1 MKDMLVGFFFRVGNP
16 ICVFGIK
23 CVKIATSA
31 GEYFRKFCIF
41 ANMNFP
47 NLAVKARGKMKN
59 AFMAKKNN
67 KKGFF
72 SSVGIAY
79 RKVMLFLRNHNVQFV
94 SGLLFL
100 ALAIFLCSSFISFF
114 SVGGNDQTVLE
125 AVAGSAADAAVD
137 NTSGKGGAV
146 IAEFLINGGFGWAS
160 VFLLPILF
168 LVAMRLM
175 RLFTFKLG
183 RWVIYSLFCLVWFS
197 LLFAFAFGNLLDTSY
212 VSPGGAHGEY
222 MKVFFID
229 NIGVV
234 GLVLLLVVSLLL
246 FMIYVTSN
254 TIDWIRKLFA
264 FKRAEKETENV
275 GEETGD
281 DASVEFEIE
290 QPAQPVLVT
299 IDDNADVEVAV
310 ADEELNDISVADIED
325 DETGEEIQI
334 DDDVLA
340 AQFDAMSKSLG
351 QPAGSDDAV
360 LSMAVEKADGD
371 EDMGGDML
379 RPINPK
385 DELSYYK
392 PPTIDLLDEYEQ
404 TVQSIDKEEQAANA
418 NKIVEVLKNFGIE
431 ISSIKATVGPTIT
444 LYEITPA
451 PGVRISKIRN
461 LEDDIA
467 MSLSALCIRIV
478 APIPGKGT
486 IGIEVPN
493 AHKQIVPMASLLN
506 SRKYK
511 ETDMAL
517 PLALGKTISNEV
529 CMVDMA
535 KMPHLLVAGATGMG
549 KSVGLNAIITS
560 LLFKMH
566 PAYLKFVMVD
576 PKMVELSLYGVLEKH
591 FLAKL
596 DGEDEPIITDVS
608 KVVRTLKSLCVE
620 MDNRYKL
627 LQMASVRSVKEYNEK
642 FLNKELLPTK
652 GHRFMPYIVVIIDE
666 YGDLMMTA
674 GREVEQ
680 PIARIAQ
687 KARAVGIHMI
697 IATQRP
703 TTNIITG
710 TIKANFPARMAFR
723 VISVI
728 DSRTILDRSGANQLQ
743 GRGDMLFLAGNDPV
757 RVQCALVETKEVER
771 VCAHIAKQ
779 QGYQT
784 AYILPEPDESVDL
797 GGEGGAMR
805 GEISSDKLDP
815 LFAEAARAVVLAQ
828 HGSTSL
834 IQRKFN
840 VGFNRAGRIMDQLC
854 QTGIV
859 GEQEGSKPRQVLCS
873 DEADLEFR
881 LKSLL

>member
-1 MKDMLVGFFFRVGNP
+1 
-16 ICVFGIK
+16 
-23 CVKIATSA
+23 
-31 GEYFRKFCIF
+31 
-41 ANMNFP
+41 
-47 NLAVKARGKMKN
+47 
-59 AFMAKKNN
+59 MAKKNN
-67 KKGFF
+67 KKGVF
-72 SSVGIAY
+72 SSIRDSY
-79 RKVMLFLRNHNVQFV
+79 RKVVIFFKNHNVQFV
-94 SGLLFL
+94 FGLLF
-100 ALAIFLCSSFISFF
+100 AAFAVFLLSSFVSFF
-114 SVGGNDQTVLE
+114 SKGASDHSVIE
-125 AVAGSAADAAVD
+125 MASAVD
-137 NTSGKGGAV
+137 ASVVNTSGKSGAV
-146 IAEFLINGGFGWAS
+146 VAKYLINDCFGWAS
-160 VFLLPILF
+160 LVFLPLVV
-168 LVAMRLM
+168 LVAIRMMRLAN
-175 RLFTFKLG
+175 FKLG
-183 RWVIYSLFCLVWFS
+183 RWIVYGFFTIVWSS
-197 LLFAFAFGNLLDTSY
+197 LLFSFVFGDLLEENY
-212 VSPGGAHGEY
+212 VSPGGAHGDFL
-222 MKVFFID
+222 KALFIE

-234 GLVLLLVVSLLL
+234 GLILLLVVSLLL
-246 FMIYVTSN
+246 FMIYISRE
-254 TIDWIRKLFA
+254 TITWMRNMFT
-264 FKRAEKETENV
+264 FKSLRNETES
-275 GEETGD
+275 GETECENQESVSVEIVETDEENFSSDEPAAPLPVVVTIGDETDVEIEACEEEDTAEFEDEVIADD
-281 DASVEFEIE
+281 DA
-290 QPAQPVLVT
+290 
-299 IDDNADVEVAV
+299 
-310 ADEELNDISVADIED
+310 
-325 DETGEEIQI
+325 
-334 DDDVLA
+334 LA
-340 AQFDAMSKSLG
+340 KQFDAMSASIG
-351 QPAGSDDAV
+351 VSENAVNSDDAV
-360 LSMAVEKADGD
+360 LAMEVEKADGD
-371 EDMGGDML
+371 DDMGGRML

-404 TVQSIDKEEQAANA
+404 AVQSIDKDEQAANA

-451 PGVRISKIRN
+451 PGIRISKIRN

-467 MSLSALCIRIV
+467 MSLAALCIRIV

-529 CMVDMA
+529 YMVDMA

-596 DGEDEPIITDVS
+596 EGEDEPIITDVN

-771 VCAHIAKQ
+771 VCSHIAKQ

-784 AYILPEPDESVDL
+784 AYILPEPDDSVDMS
-797 GGEGGAMR
+797 GEGGAMR

-815 LFAEAARAVVLAQ
+815 LFAEAARTVVLAQ

-859 GEQEGSKPRQVLCS
+859 GEQEGSKPRQVLCA

>member
-1 MKDMLVGFFFRVGNP
+1 MVKKRVKVNNKNGKRGFFASLKE
-16 ICVFGIK
+16 K
-23 CVKIATSA
+23 C
-31 GEYFRKFCIF
+31 
-41 ANMNFP
+41 
-47 NLAVKARGKMKN
+47 
-59 AFMAKKNN
+59 
-67 KKGFF
+67 
-72 SSVGIAY
+72 SVAAE
-79 RKVMLFLRNHNVQFV
+79 FLRNPNTRFV
-94 SGLLFL
+94 VGLLFI
-100 ALAIFLCSSFISFF
+100 AMAVFLCSSFISFF
-114 SVGGNDQTVLE
+114 SSGGDDYTVLE
-125 AVAGSAADAAVD
+125 TVSGIAGQEAVAA

-146 IAEFLINGGFGWAS
+146 VANYFINGCFGWAS
-160 VFLLPILF
+160 LLLLPMVV
-168 LVAMRLM
+168 LVALKLM
-175 RLFTFKLG
+175 RICTFRLWRWLFM
-183 RWVIYSLFCLVWFS
+183 LFYGMVWLSVLFS
-197 LLFAFAFGNLLDTSY
+197 FAFGERLGSSY
-212 VSPGGAHGEY
+212 VSPGGAHGDFLSMILVDY
-222 MKVFFID
+222 L
-229 NIGVV
+229 GVV
-234 GLVLLLVVSLLL
+234 GIVLLLLVALL
-246 FMIYVTSN
+246 FFMVYVSRK
-254 TIDWIRKLFA
+254 TIPWLRNLMAMKDDVDP
-264 FKRAEKETENV
+264 ETEARRVKNMV
-275 GEETGD
+275 ITEDFPEDEEDQELDDDDDEYFEETDDNDDEEDSVELEINVDGEPEESVSDEDKDDDGMSDDDLAKEFDKVSQGIVAGEGGISMEVQQAGGD
-281 DASVEFEIE
+281 D
-290 QPAQPVLVT
+290 
-299 IDDNADVEVAV
+299 
-310 ADEELNDISVADIED
+310 
-325 DETGEEIQI
+325 
-334 DDDVLA
+334 
-340 AQFDAMSKSLG
+340 
-351 QPAGSDDAV
+351 
-360 LSMAVEKADGD
+360 
-371 EDMGGDML
+371 DMGGDML

-404 TVQSIDKEEQAANA
+404 SVQAIDKNEQAANA

-451 PGVRISKIRN
+451 PGVRIAKIRN

-467 MSLSALCIRIV
+467 ISLSALCIRIV

-493 AHKQIVPMASLLN
+493 KHKQIVPMASLLN

-529 CMVDMA
+529 YMVDMA

-560 LLFKMH
+560 LLYKMH

-596 DGEDEPIITDVS
+596 DGEDEPIITDVN

-627 LQMASVRSVKEYNEK
+627 LRMASVRSVKEYNEK

-652 GHRFMPYIVVIIDE
+652 GHRFMPYIVVVIDE

-674 GREVEQ
+674 GREVEL

-771 VCAHIAKQ
+771 VCSHIARQ

-784 AYILPEPDESVDL
+784 AYILPEPDESADL
-797 GGEGGAMR
+797 GGDGSGSMR
-805 GEISSDKLDP
+805 GDITSDKLDP
-815 LFAEAARAVVLAQ
+815 LFVDAARAVVLAQ

-881 LKSLL
+881 LKSLM

>member
-1 MKDMLVGFFFRVGNP
+1 MAKDKERDKEKGKL
-16 ICVFGIK
+16 GIW
-23 CVKIATSA
+23 
-31 GEYFRKFCIF
+31 
-41 ANMNFP
+41 
-47 NLAVKARGKMKN
+47 GKMK
-59 AFMAKKNN
+59 AFVQRTKI
-67 KKGFF
+67 FF
-72 SSVGIAY
+72 E
-79 RKVMLFLRNHNVQFV
+79 NQNVQFV
-94 SGLLFL
+94 LGMICIAFAIYL
-100 ALAIFLCSSFISFF
+100 ASSFLSFF
-114 SVGGNDQTVLE
+114 STGGSDQSVVE
-125 AVAGSAADAAVD
+125 EVAAAAGDAAG

-146 IAEFLINGGFGWAS
+146 VAHYFINRCFGWAS
-160 VFLLPILF
+160 VLLLPL
-168 LVAMRLM
+168 LVVVSFYLM
-175 RLFTFKLG
+175 GKRKLRVG
-183 RWVIYSLFCLVWFS
+183 RWVVMTVFLLVWCSIF
-197 LLFAFAFGNLLDTSY
+197 FDFAFGNVMADSFM
-212 VSPGGAHGEY
+212 SPGGRNGEV
-222 MKVFFID
+222 MKGFLYDVL
-229 NIGVV
+229 GVV
-234 GLVLLLVVSLLL
+234 GLVLLLLLSMLL
-246 FMIYVTSN
+246 FVVWLAPKVIG
-254 TIDWIRKLFA
+254 RLQELFGFIPKDEEEELKDDEDA
-264 FKRAEKETENV
+264 QDEVDVVPAEDEVLVDEPGENRAEEA
-275 GEETGD
+275 G
-281 DASVEFEIE
+281 
-290 QPAQPVLVT
+290 
-299 IDDNADVEVAV
+299 
-310 ADEELNDISVADIED
+310 
-325 DETGEEIQI
+325 
-334 DDDVLA
+334 DDDVTVVIEDLPISEDEEVQEESEDADLELA
-340 AQFDAMSKSLG
+340 KRFDEIAGG
-351 QPAGSDDAV
+351 QTT
-360 LSMAVEKADGD
+360 DGD
-371 EDMGGDML
+371 GEVVDDELEMEVEEAEGDDDMGGKML

-392 PPTIDLLDEYEQ
+392 PPTLDLLDEYEQ
-404 TVQSIDKEEQAANA
+404 GVHSIDKDEQAENA
-418 NKIVEVLKNFGIE
+418 NNIVKALRNFGIE

-493 AHKQIVPMASLLN
+493 THKQIVPMVSLLN

-529 CMVDMA
+529 YMVDMA

-560 LLFKMH
+560 LLYKMH

-576 PKMVELSLYGVLEKH
+576 PKMVELSLYSVLEKH

-596 DGEDEPIITDVS
+596 EGEDEPIITDVN

-642 FLNKELLPTK
+642 YLNKELLPTK

-723 VISVI
+723 VISTI

-779 QGYQT
+779 QGYPSP
-784 AYILPEPDESVDL
+784 YILPEPDEAADFGD
-797 GGEGGAMR
+797 GGGGGAAR
-805 GEISSDKLDP
+805 GDISPDKLDP
-815 LFAEAARAVVLAQ
+815 LFADAARVVVLAQ

-834 IQRKFN
+834 IQRKLEI
-840 VGFNRAGRIMDQLC
+840 GFNRAGRIMDQLC
-854 QTGIV
+854 RMGIV
-859 GEQEGSKPRQVLCS
+859 GEQEGSKPRQVLCA

-881 LKSLL
+881 LKSMM

>member
-1 MKDMLVGFFFRVGNP
+1 MAKDKAKNKEKDKEKVSLWERM
-16 ICVFGIK
+16 
-23 CVKIATSA
+23 TS
-31 GEYFRKFCIF
+31 FTQRTKLFF
-41 ANMNFP
+41 ANQ
-47 NLAVKARGKMKN
+47 
-59 AFMAKKNN
+59 
-67 KKGFF
+67 
-72 SSVGIAY
+72 
-79 RKVMLFLRNHNVQFV
+79 NVQFV
-94 SGLLFL
+94 LGLICIAFVIFL
-100 ALAIFLCSSFISFF
+100 ASSFLSFF
-114 SVGGNDQTVLE
+114 TSGGDDQSVVENVT
-125 AVAGSAADAAVD
+125 AVAGDVAADVAGETDSETAG
-137 NTSGKGGAV
+137 NTSGRGGAAV
-146 IAEFLINGGFGWAS
+146 AHYFINRCFGWAS
-160 VFLLPILF
+160 VLVLPLLVVISF
-168 LVAMRLM
+168 YLM
-175 RLFTFKLG
+175 GQRKLRVG
-183 RWVIYSLFCLVWFS
+183 RWFVMTVFMLVWCSIF
-197 LLFAFAFGNLLDTSY
+197 FDFAFGNVMADSFM
-212 VSPGGAHGEY
+212 SPGGRNGEV
-222 MKVFFID
+222 MKGFLYD
-229 NIGVV
+229 AMGVV
-234 GLVLLLVVSLLL
+234 GLVLLLALSMLL
-246 FMIYVTSN
+246 FVIWQAPKV
-254 TIDWIRKLFA
+254 IGRLQELFGFVPKNEDEDEEQEELEDA
-264 FKRAEKETENV
+264 
-275 GEETGD
+275 EETG
-281 DASVEFEIE
+281 VEPEVV
-290 QPAQPVLVT
+290 PVDENVPV
-299 IDDNADVEVAV
+299 VEE
-310 ADEELNDISVADIED
+310 DEEPVD
-325 DETGEEIQI
+325 
-334 DDDVLA
+334 DDDVTVVIEDLPVPEDEGDAEVVDEDLETARKFDELA
-340 AQFDAMSKSLG
+340 GGLTTGEDGEVSENATEDELEMEVEEAEG
-351 QPAGSDDAV
+351 DD
-360 LSMAVEKADGD
+360 
-371 EDMGGDML
+371 DMGGKML

-392 PPTIDLLDEYEQ
+392 PPTLDLLDEYEQ
-404 TVQSIDKEEQAANA
+404 GVHSIDKDEQAENA
-418 NKIVEVLKNFGIE
+418 NNIVKALRNFGIE

-493 AHKQIVPMASLLN
+493 THKQIVPMASLLN

-529 CMVDMA
+529 YMVDMA

-560 LLFKMH
+560 LLYKMH

-576 PKMVELSLYGVLEKH
+576 PKMVELSLYSVLEKH

-596 DGEDEPIITDVS
+596 EGEDEPIITDVN

-627 LQMASVRSVKEYNEK
+627 LQLASVRSVKEYNEK
-642 FLNKELLPTK
+642 YLNKELLPTK

-723 VISVI
+723 VISTI

-779 QGYQT
+779 QGYQS
-784 AYILPEPDESVDL
+784 AYILPEPDEAADFGD
-797 GGEGGAMR
+797 GGSGGGAAR
-805 GEISSDKLDP
+805 GDISPDKLDP
-815 LFAEAARAVVLAQ
+815 LFAEAARVVVLAQ

-834 IQRKFN
+834 IQRKLEI
-840 VGFNRAGRIMDQLC
+840 GFNRAGRIMDQLC
-854 QTGIV
+854 RMGIV
-859 GEQEGSKPRQVLCS
+859 GEQEGSKPRQVLCA

-881 LKSLL
+881 LKSML

>member
-1 MKDMLVGFFFRVGNP
+1 M
-16 ICVFGIK
+16 
-23 CVKIATSA
+23 ATSEHKNKNKNKKSSLA
-31 GEYFRKFCIF
+31 SF
-41 ANMNFP
+41 AYACR
-47 NLAVKARGKMKN
+47 LAVD
-59 AFMAKKNN
+59 FF
-67 KKGFF
+67 KGP
-72 SSVGIAY
+72 
-79 RKVMLFLRNHNVQFV
+79 NVQFV
-94 SGLLFL
+94 VGLLCL
-100 ALAIFLCSSFISFF
+100 AFAIFLCSSFVSFF
-114 SVGGNDQTVLE
+114 VAGGNDYSVIE
-125 AVAGSAADAAVD
+125 AAGDAAVS
-137 NTSGKGGAV
+137 NASGKGGAV
-146 IAEFLINGGFGWAS
+146 VAEFLINSCFGWAS
-160 VFLLPILF
+160 LLMIPVVA
-168 LVAMRLM
+168 LVALRLM
-175 RLFTFKLG
+175 RIGHFRLG
-183 RWVIYSLFCLVWFS
+183 RWLAYGFFAMVWLSILFS
-197 LLFAFAFGNLLDTSY
+197 LVFGEILSTSY
-212 VSPGGAHGEY
+212 VSPGGAHGEF
-222 MKVFFID
+222 MKAFFID
-229 NIGVV
+229 TIGIV
-234 GLVLLLVVSLLL
+234 GLVLLIVVSLLL
-246 FMIYVTSN
+246 FMIYVSRN
-254 TIDWIRKLFA
+254 TIEWIKKMFS
-264 FKRAEKETENV
+264 FKRDAEKEQETLAAADEPISVVVTAGEDEKIDISVVATEA
-275 GEETGD
+275 ED
-281 DASVEFEIE
+281 D
-290 QPAQPVLVT
+290 
-299 IDDNADVEVAV
+299 V
-310 ADEELNDISVADIED
+310 ADEEEAAEELDD
-325 DETGEEIQI
+325 DE
-334 DDDVLA
+334 LA
-340 AQFDAMSKSLG
+340 KRFDEKYKSLG
-351 QPAGSDDAV
+351 SGAENDDAV
-360 LSMAVEKADGD
+360 LEMEVEKAEGD
-371 EDMGGDML
+371 DDTGGDML

-404 TVQSIDKEEQAANA
+404 SVQAIDKEEQAANA
-418 NKIVEVLKNFGIE
+418 NKIVEVLKNFGID

-478 APIPGKGT
+478 APMPGKGT

-493 AHKQIVPMASLLN
+493 ARKQIVPMASLLN

-511 ETDMAL
+511 ETEMAL

-529 CMVDMA
+529 YMVDMA

-576 PKMVELSLYGVLEKH
+576 PKMVELSLYSVLEKH

-596 DGEDEPIITDVS
+596 EGEDEPIITDVN

-620 MDNRYKL
+620 MDNRYRL
-627 LQMASVRSVKEYNEK
+627 LQMASVRSVEEYNK
-642 FLNKELLPTK
+642 KYLNKELLPTK
-652 GHRFMPYIVVIIDE
+652 GHRFMPYIVVVIDE

-723 VISVI
+723 VISAI

-784 AYILPEPDESVDL
+784 AYILPEPDESFDVS
-797 GGEGGAMR
+797 GEGGGSAR

-815 LFAEAARAVVLAQ
+815 LFAEAARMVVLAQ

-834 IQRKFN
+834 IQRKLN
-840 VGFNRAGRIMDQLC
+840 IGFNRAGRIMDQLC

-881 LKSLL
+881 LKSLLQ

>member
-1 MKDMLVGFFFRVGNP
+1 MSKKKKAKGEKN
-16 ICVFGIK
+16 IFG
-23 CVKIATSA
+23 KIADYGRVVT
-31 GEYFRKFCIF
+31 GF
-41 ANMNFP
+41 
-47 NLAVKARGKMKN
+47 LKN
-59 AFMAKKNN
+59 PGVHFVLGLLCAAFVVFLFVSFVS
-67 KKGFF
+67 FF
-72 SSVGIAY
+72 SS
-79 RKVMLFLRNHNVQFV
+79 
-94 SGLLFL
+94 
-100 ALAIFLCSSFISFF
+100 
-114 SVGGNDQTVLE
+114 GGNDRSLVE
-125 AVAGSAADAAVD
+125 AMASGSTVAGEVAENS
-137 NTSGKGGAV
+137 SGKGGAILADYLV
-146 IAEFLINGGFGWAS
+146 NGCFGWAS
-160 VFLLPILF
+160 IFVIPLMIIFSF
-168 LVAMRLM
+168 RLM
-175 RLFTFKLG
+175 RLREMKIKRT
-183 RWVIYSLFCLVWFS
+183 VISLIFFMLWGS
-197 LLFAFAFGNLLDTSY
+197 LLFAFVFSEGFSSTFM
-212 VSPGGAHGEY
+212 SPGGDHGEWLCGLLDEFVGPVGVILALLLSLFFYFLY
-222 MKVFFID
+222 MKK
-229 NIGVV
+229 
-234 GLVLLLVVSLLL
+234 
-246 FMIYVTSN
+246 N
-254 TIDWIRKLFA
+254 TIPWLREKLA
-264 FKRAEKETENV
+264 FSA
-275 GEETGD
+275 GLGQ
-281 DASVEFEIE
+281 SS
-290 QPAQPVLVT
+290 
-299 IDDNADVEVAV
+299 
-310 ADEELNDISVADIED
+310 ADEPGREEDESDEEDED
-325 DETGEEIQI
+325 DEPEDKDDDEDEDEFGEDDEDDEDDEAGEGGVEVVIDENAANGTGVADD
-334 DDDVLA
+334 DDDVA
-340 AQFDAMSKSLG
+340 RAFDRMSGNIAQTIDTGDGEISL
-351 QPAGSDDAV
+351 D
-360 LSMAVEKADGD
+360 VEKAAGD
-371 EDMGGDML
+371 NDTGGDML

-385 DELSYYK
+385 DELSFYK
-392 PPTIDLLDEYEQ
+392 PPTLDLLDKYEQ
-404 TVQSIDKEEQAANA
+404 GVHSIDKDEQSENA
-418 NKIVEVLKNFGIE
+418 NKIIKVLKDFNIE
-431 ISSIKATVGPTIT
+431 ISSIKASVGPTIT
-444 LYEITPA
+444 LYEVTPA

-517 PLALGKTISNEV
+517 PLAIGKTISNEV
-529 CMVDMA
+529 YMVDMA

-549 KSVGLNAIITS
+549 KSVGLNTIITS
-560 LLFKMH
+560 LLYKMH

-596 DGEDEPIITDVS
+596 EGDDEPIITDVN

-723 VISVI
+723 VISAI

-779 QGYQT
+779 QGYLS
-784 AYILPEPDESVDL
+784 AYILPDPDEAAEGS
-797 GGEGGAMR
+797 GGESGGVR
-805 GEISSDKLDP
+805 GDLTLDKLDP
-815 LFAEAARAVVLAQ
+815 LFAEAARVVVLAQ

-834 IQRKFN
+834 IQRKLE

-854 QTGIV
+854 KTGIV
-859 GEQEGSKPRQVLCS
+859 GEQEGSKPRQVLCA

-881 LKSLL
+881 LRSLM

>member
-1 MKDMLVGFFFRVGNP
+1 MAKKSNKIGFFSMLVGYCR
-16 ICVFGIK
+16 
-23 CVKIATSA
+23 
-31 GEYFRKFCIF
+31 R
-41 ANMNFP
+41 
-47 NLAVKARGKMKN
+47 AVQLFKDHN
-59 AFMAKKNN
+59 A
-67 KKGFF
+67 
-72 SSVGIAY
+72 
-79 RKVMLFLRNHNVQFV
+79 QFV
-94 SGLLFL
+94 IGLLF
-100 ALAIFLCSSFISFF
+100 AAVAIYLCSSFISFF
-114 SVGGNDQTVLE
+114 TTGGSDQTVIE
-125 AVAGSAADAAVD
+125 EGMKVAGETVG
-137 NTSGKGGAV
+137 NTSGRSGAV
-146 IAEFLINGGFGWAS
+146 VAEFLINGCFGWAS
-160 VFLLPILF
+160 LLMLPLLA
-168 LVAMRLM
+168 LVAVRLM
-175 RLFTFKLG
+175 RLVEFSLG
-183 RWVIYSLFCLVWFS
+183 KWFVYAFFSTVWLS
-197 LLFAFAFGNLLDTSY
+197 LLFSSLFGELLASSY
-212 VSPGGAHGEY
+212 VSPGGVHGDY
-222 MKVFFID
+222 LKKLLVD
-229 NIGVV
+229 SVGVV
-234 GLVLLLVVSLLL
+234 GLVLVLVVSLLL
-246 FMIYVTSN
+246 FMIYVSRN
-254 TIDWIRKLFA
+254 TISWLKNLLTPGAPTEEEAERRKNNLA
-264 FKRAEKETENV
+264 INEGEVEDEGTEVVVETVLPVVDEGPAIEVVEN
-275 GEETGD
+275 E
-281 DASVEFEIE
+281 
-290 QPAQPVLVT
+290 
-299 IDDNADVEVAV
+299 VEV
-310 ADEELNDISVADIED
+310 DEEFLYDVVDEIPVAVEGGVISDD
-325 DETGEEIQI
+325 DE
-334 DDDVLA
+334 LA
-340 AQFDAMSKSLG
+340 AQFDKVSQSIG
-351 QPAGSDDAV
+351 QNAETGDAV
-360 LSMAVEKADGD
+360 EAMEVEEATGD
-371 EDMGGDML
+371 DDMGGKMF

-404 TVQSIDKEEQAANA
+404 TVHSIDKEEQAANA
-418 NKIVEVLKNFGIE
+418 NKIVEALKNFGIE

-451 PGVRISKIRN
+451 PGIRISKIRN

-478 APIPGKGT
+478 APIPGKGA
-486 IGIEVPN
+486 IGVEVPN
-493 AHKQIVPMASLLN
+493 THKQIVPMASLLN

-529 CMVDMA
+529 YMVDMA

-549 KSVGLNAIITS
+549 KSVGLNVIITS
-560 LLFKMH
+560 LLYKMH

-576 PKMVELSLYGVLEKH
+576 PKMVELSLYSVLEKH

-596 DGEDEPIITDVS
+596 EGENEPVITDVNR
-608 KVVRTLKSLCVE
+608 VVRTLKSLCVE

-674 GREVEQ
+674 GREVEL

-723 VISVI
+723 VMSVI

-784 AYILPEPDESVDL
+784 AYILPEPDETVDM
-797 GGEGGAMR
+797 GGEGGGAAR
-805 GEISSDKLDP
+805 GDISSDKLDP

-859 GEQEGSKPRQVLCS
+859 GEQEGSKPRQVLCA

>member
-1 MKDMLVGFFFRVGNP
+1 
-16 ICVFGIK
+16 
-23 CVKIATSA
+23 
-31 GEYFRKFCIF
+31 
-41 ANMNFP
+41 
-47 NLAVKARGKMKN
+47 
-59 AFMAKKNN
+59 MAKKTTKIVKKKE

-72 SSVGIAY
+72 SSICDRY
-79 RKVMLFLRNHNVQFV
+79 RRVVEFFGNPNVQFV
-94 SGLLFL
+94 AGMMFL

-114 SVGGNDQTVLE
+114 SSGGDDHTVLE
-125 AVAGSAADAAVD
+125 SMAGTAGDVPAAS

-146 IAEFLINGGFGWAS
+146 VARYFINGCFGWAS
-160 VFLLPILF
+160 LLLLPMVV
-168 LVAMRLM
+168 LVALKLM
-175 RLFTFKLG
+175 RLCKFRLWRWLFMLFYAMVWLSVLFSFVLG
-183 RWVIYSLFCLVWFS
+183 ERMGI
-197 LLFAFAFGNLLDTSY
+197 SY
-212 VSPGGAHGEY
+212 VSPGGTHGDFLSMRLVEY
-222 MKVFFID
+222 L
-229 NIGVV
+229 GVV
-234 GLVLLLVVSLLL
+234 GTVLLLFVALLL
-246 FMIYVTSN
+246 FMVYVSRN
-254 TIDWIRKLFA
+254 TIPWLRSLLSRNDA
-264 FKRAEKETENV
+264 PV
-275 GEETGD
+275 GECAPVNSGEM
-281 DASVEFEIE
+281 SVVNDEQEFEVE
-290 QPAQPVLVT
+290 VV
-299 IDDNADVEVAV
+299 DVE
-310 ADEELNDISVADIED
+310 DEEEDEEEDVEEDEEEDVD
-325 DETGEEIQI
+325 DEADDDEYETKPVEIELDI
-334 DDDVLA
+334 NETNDGDETPESAGGDVPAGDDDVAADFDRMSQTILA
-340 AQFDAMSKSLG
+340 ADEN
-351 QPAGSDDAV
+351 
-360 LSMAVEKADGD
+360 LSMEVEKAEGD
-371 EDMGGDML
+371 EDTGGDML
-379 RPINPK
+379 RPINPR

-392 PPTIDLLDEYEQ
+392 PPTLDLLDEYEQ
-404 TVQSIDKEEQAANA
+404 SVQAIDKNEQAANA

-451 PGVRISKIRN
+451 PGIRISKIRN

-529 CMVDMA
+529 YMVDMA

-560 LLFKMH
+560 LLYKMH

-596 DGEDEPIITDVS
+596 EGEDEPIITDVS

-620 MDNRYKL
+620 MDNRYRL
-627 LQMASVRSVKEYNEK
+627 LQMASVRSVKEYNTK
-642 FLNKELLPTK
+642 YLNKELLPTK

-757 RVQCALVETKEVER
+757 RVQCALVETQEVER
-771 VCAHIAKQ
+771 VCAHIARQ
-779 QGYQT
+779 QGYQS
-784 AYILPEPDESVDL
+784 AYILPEPDEASDM
-797 GGEGGAMR
+797 GGEGGGGMR
-805 GEISSDKLDP
+805 GDITSDKLDP
-815 LFAEAARAVVLAQ
+815 LFVDAARAVVLAQ

-859 GEQEGSKPRQVLCS
+859 GEQEGSKPRQVLCA

>member
-1 MKDMLVGFFFRVGNP
+1 
-16 ICVFGIK
+16 
-23 CVKIATSA
+23 
-31 GEYFRKFCIF
+31 
-41 ANMNFP
+41 
-47 NLAVKARGKMKN
+47 
-59 AFMAKKNN
+59 MAKK
-67 KKGFF
+67 KESKGLFFKLKLMMVRAKFFF
-72 SSVGIAY
+72 SNPTVRFALGLVCIA
-79 RKVMLFLRNHNVQFV
+79 FT
-94 SGLLFL
+94 
-100 ALAIFLCSSFISFF
+100 IFLGFSMISFLWA
-114 SVGGNDQTVLE
+114 GGGDQTIVESVATGE
-125 AVAGSAADAAVD
+125 AAGNA
-137 NTSGKGGAV
+137 SGKGGAV
-146 IAEFLINGGFGWAS
+146 VANYLVNGCFGWAS
-160 VFLLPILF
+160 LLVLPFLALLSCAMMDLSLVRDVRKVRWGLITLFLLIWCSILF
-168 LVAMRLM
+168 DF
-175 RLFTFKLG
+175 LFGGSFQ
-183 RWVIYSLFCLVWFS
+183 
-197 LLFAFAFGNLLDTSY
+197 DSY
-212 VSPGGAHGEY
+212 MSPGGRNGEV
-222 MKVFFID
+222 MRSFIHD
-229 NIGVV
+229 MFGVV
-234 GLVLLLVVSLLL
+234 GLVLVLLLSALL
-246 FMIYVTSN
+246 FMICVS
-254 TIDWIRKLFA
+254 RKTVPFLQGLFDFSKKSDGA
-264 FKRAEKETENV
+264 MGGNADADEDEDDDADDDGDDDDDDDDDAVEVEVLTAPETDNGDDDVVVVVENDV
-275 GEETGD
+275 PVEDGEEHG
-281 DASVEFEIE
+281 
-290 QPAQPVLVT
+290 
-299 IDDNADVEVAV
+299 
-310 ADEELNDISVADIED
+310 DEEEVDED
-325 DETGEEIQI
+325 LELARRFDAMGGAVLPEEHAQGETVETGEEG
-334 DDDVLA
+334 LE
-340 AQFDAMSKSLG
+340 ME
-351 QPAGSDDAV
+351 
-360 LSMAVEKADGD
+360 VEAADGD
-371 EDMGGDML
+371 DDMGGKML

-392 PPTIDLLDEYEQ
+392 PPTLDLLDEYEQ
-404 TVQSIDKEEQAANA
+404 GVHSIDKDEQAENA
-418 NKIVEVLKNFGIE
+418 NNIVKALRNFGIE

-493 AHKQIVPMASLLN
+493 AHKQIVPMMSLLN

-529 CMVDMA
+529 YMVDMA

-560 LLFKMH
+560 LLYKMH

-576 PKMVELSLYGVLEKH
+576 PKMVELSLYSVLEKH

-596 DGEDEPIITDVS
+596 EGEDEPIITDVN

-642 FLNKELLPTK
+642 YLNKELLPTK

-723 VISVI
+723 VISTI

-779 QGYQT
+779 QGYQS
-784 AYILPEPDESVDL
+784 AYILPEPDEVVDFGD
-797 GGEGGAMR
+797 GGGGGSAR
-805 GEISSDKLDP
+805 GDISPDKLDP
-815 LFAEAARAVVLAQ
+815 LFADAARVVVLAQ

-834 IQRKFN
+834 IQRKLEI
-840 VGFNRAGRIMDQLC
+840 GFNRAGRIMDQLC
-854 QTGIV
+854 RMGIV
-859 GEQEGSKPRQVLCS
+859 GEQEGSKPRQVLCA

-881 LKSLL
+881 LKSML

>member
-1 MKDMLVGFFFRVGNP
+1 
-16 ICVFGIK
+16 
-23 CVKIATSA
+23 
-31 GEYFRKFCIF
+31 
-41 ANMNFP
+41 
-47 NLAVKARGKMKN
+47 
-59 AFMAKKNN
+59 MAKKNN
-67 KKGFF
+67 KKGVF
-72 SSVGIAY
+72 SSIRDWW
-79 RKVMLFLRNHNVQFV
+79 RKVVIFFKNHNVQFV
-94 SGLLFL
+94 FGLLF
-100 ALAIFLCSSFISFF
+100 AAFAIFLLSSFISFF
-114 SVGGNDQTVLE
+114 SKGAADQTALE
-125 AVAGSAADAAVD
+125 MAAASVADAPVV
-137 NTSGKGGAV
+137 NTSGKSGAV
-146 IAEFLINGGFGWAS
+146 VAKYLINDCFGWAS
-160 VFLLPILF
+160 LIFLPLVV
-168 LVAMRLM
+168 LVAIRLM
-175 RLFTFKLG
+175 RLSNFRLT
-183 RWVIYSLFCLVWFS
+183 RWIVYGLFSIIWFS
-197 LLFAFAFGNLLDTSY
+197 LLFSFAFGEVFERSY
-212 VSPGGAHGEY
+212 VSPGGGHGDFLKAILIE
-222 MKVFFID
+222 

-246 FMIYVTSN
+246 FMIYISRD
-254 TIDWIRKLFA
+254 TITWMRNLFT
-264 FKRAEKETENV
+264 FSSLKKNKEENATDGV
-275 GEETGD
+275 
-281 DASVEFEIE
+281 S
-290 QPAQPVLVT
+290 
-299 IDDNADVEVAV
+299 VEVAGAEDV
-310 ADEELNDISVADIED
+310 DAIGEDSEASLPVVVTVGGED
-325 DETGEEIQI
+325 DEVLPEDKDNTDVVELEEVDM
-334 DDDVLA
+334 DDLLA
-340 AQFDAMSKSLG
+340 KRFDDMSRSIG
-351 QPAGSDDAV
+351 QADNSEDAV
-360 LSMAVEKADGD
+360 LAMEVEKADGD
-371 EDMGGDML
+371 DDMGGKML

-392 PPTIDLLDEYEQ
+392 PPTVDLLDEYEQ
-404 TVQSIDKEEQAANA
+404 TVQSIDKDEQAANA

-451 PGVRISKIRN
+451 PGIRISKIRN

-493 AHKQIVPMASLLN
+493 KHKQIVPMASLLN

-529 CMVDMA
+529 YMVDMA

-596 DGEDEPIITDVS
+596 EGEDEPIITDVN

-642 FLNKELLPTK
+642 YLNKELLPTK

-784 AYILPEPDESVDL
+784 AYILPEPDESIDMN
-797 GGEGGAMR
+797 GDGGAMR

-815 LFAEAARAVVLAQ
+815 LFAEAARTVVLAQ

-859 GEQEGSKPRQVLCS
+859 GEQEGSKPRQVLCA

-881 LKSLL
+881 LKSLLQ

>member
-1 MKDMLVGFFFRVGNP
+1 
-16 ICVFGIK
+16 
-23 CVKIATSA
+23 
-31 GEYFRKFCIF
+31 
-41 ANMNFP
+41 
-47 NLAVKARGKMKN
+47 
-59 AFMAKKNN
+59 MAKKNN
-67 KKGFF
+67 NNKKGLFSAIAGFF
-72 SSVGIAY
+72 RRGVEF
-79 RKVMLFLRNHNVQFV
+79 VMNPRVQFV
-94 SGLLFL
+94 AGLLLVTFV
-100 ALAIFLCSSFISFF
+100 IFLFSSFF
-114 SVGGNDQTVLE
+114 SYFSSGGNDLSIVE
-125 AVAGSAADAAVD
+125 AVNAGEEAAMEFAE
-137 NTSGKGGAV
+137 NSSGKSGAV
-146 IAEFLINGGFGWAS
+146 IADYLINGCFGWAS
-160 VFLLPILF
+160 LLMLPLF
-168 LVAMRLM
+168 IVIAVRLM
-175 RLFTFKLG
+175 QLRKVKLKRWCTIFIFLMLWLSLLFTFVFGERLG
-183 RWVIYSLFCLVWFS
+183 DSFI
-197 LLFAFAFGNLLDTSY
+197 
-212 VSPGGAHGEY
+212 SPGGAHGEWLY
-222 MKVFFID
+222 ALLWESL
-229 NIGVV
+229 GVV
-234 GLVLLLVVSLLL
+234 GVILLLVVSFVL
-246 FMIYVTSN
+246 FMIYVTAE
-254 TIDWIRKLFA
+254 TIPWLQKVFTFGMARV
-264 FKRAEKETENV
+264 ENLIPAKSPSAAGV
-275 GEETGD
+275 AGEE
-281 DASVEFEIE
+281 DAVVDI
-290 QPAQPVLVT
+290 A
-299 IDDNADVEVAV
+299 VEV
-310 ADEELNDISVADIED
+310 EEPAIVEEPVEIED
-325 DETGEEIQI
+325 DVLPEDETAELVVELDIDGEEEESEVLEEEPAEDAPDTL
-334 DDDVLA
+334 DDDELA
-340 AQFDAMSKSLG
+340 KKFDAVSQLATG
-351 QPAGSDDAV
+351 DGALA
-360 LSMAVEKADGD
+360 LEVEKAGGD
-371 EDMGGDML
+371 EDTGGDMF
-379 RPINPK
+379 RPLNPR

-392 PPTIDLLDEYEQ
+392 PPTLDLLDEYEQ
-404 TVQSIDKEEQAANA
+404 SVHSIDKEEQAANA
-418 NKIVEVLKNFGIE
+418 NKIVKVLNDFNIE

-493 AHKQIVPMASLLN
+493 LHKQIVPMASLLN

-529 CMVDMA
+529 YMVDMA

-560 LLFKMH
+560 LLYKMH

-596 DGEDEPIITDVS
+596 DSDDDPIITDVN

-620 MDNRYKL
+620 MDNRYRL

-687 KARAVGIHMI
+687 KARAVGMHMI

-784 AYILPEPDESVDL
+784 AYMLPEPDEAADA
-797 GGEGGAMR
+797 GGETGGAVK
-805 GEISSDKLDP
+805 GEISSDRLDP
-815 LFAEAARAVVLAQ
+815 LFVDAARTVVLAR

-854 QTGIV
+854 QMGIV
-859 GEQEGSKPRQVLCS
+859 GEQDGSKPRQVLCA

-881 LKSLL
+881 LKSIL

>member
-1 MKDMLVGFFFRVGNP
+1 
-16 ICVFGIK
+16 
-23 CVKIATSA
+23 
-31 GEYFRKFCIF
+31 
-41 ANMNFP
+41 
-47 NLAVKARGKMKN
+47 
-59 AFMAKKNN
+59 MAKKNN
-67 KKGFF
+67 KKGVF
-72 SSVGIAY
+72 SSIRDWW
-79 RKVMLFLRNHNVQFV
+79 RKVVIFFKNHNVQFV
-94 SGLLFL
+94 FGLLF
-100 ALAIFLCSSFISFF
+100 AAFAIFLLSSFISFF
-114 SVGGNDQTVLE
+114 SKGAADQTALE
-125 AVAGSAADAAVD
+125 MAAASVADAPVI
-137 NTSGKGGAV
+137 NTSGKSGAV
-146 IAEFLINGGFGWAS
+146 VAKYLINDCFGWAS
-160 VFLLPILF
+160 LIFLPLVV
-168 LVAMRLM
+168 LVAIRLM
-175 RLFTFKLG
+175 RLSNFRLT
-183 RWVIYSLFCLVWFS
+183 RWIVYGLFSIIWFS
-197 LLFAFAFGNLLDTSY
+197 LLFSFAFGEVLEQSY
-212 VSPGGAHGEY
+212 VSPGGGHGDFLKAILVE
-222 MKVFFID
+222 

-246 FMIYVTSN
+246 FMIYISRD
-254 TIDWIRKLFA
+254 TITWMRNLFT
-264 FKRAEKETENV
+264 FSSLKKNKEENATDGV
-275 GEETGD
+275 
-281 DASVEFEIE
+281 SVEVAGAEDVDAIGE
-290 QPAQPVLVT
+290 DSEASLPVVVT
-299 IDDNADVEVAV
+299 VGGEDDEVLPEDKDNADVVEPKEVDMDDLLAKRFDDMSRSIGQ
-310 ADEELNDISVADIED
+310 ADNSE
-325 DETGEEIQI
+325 
-334 DDDVLA
+334 
-340 AQFDAMSKSLG
+340 
-351 QPAGSDDAV
+351 DAV
-360 LSMAVEKADGD
+360 LAMEVEKADGD
-371 EDMGGDML
+371 DDMGGKML

-392 PPTIDLLDEYEQ
+392 PPTVDLLDEYEQ
-404 TVQSIDKEEQAANA
+404 TVQSIDKDEQAANA

-451 PGVRISKIRN
+451 PGIRISKIRN

-493 AHKQIVPMASLLN
+493 KHKQIVPMASLLN

-529 CMVDMA
+529 YMVDMA

-596 DGEDEPIITDVS
+596 EGEDEPIITDVN

-642 FLNKELLPTK
+642 YLNKELLPTK

-771 VCAHIAKQ
+771 LCAHIAKQ

-784 AYILPEPDESVDL
+784 AYILPEPDESVDMS
-797 GGEGGAMR
+797 GEGGAMR

-815 LFAEAARAVVLAQ
+815 LFAEAARTVVLAQ

-859 GEQEGSKPRQVLCS
+859 GEQEGSKPRQVLCA

-881 LKSLL
+881 LKSLLQ

>member
-1 MKDMLVGFFFRVGNP
+1 MGKKDKKKKEKTGFFARVRGLFSRVRGFMADRRVQF
-16 ICVFGIK
+16 ISGVL
-23 CVKIATSA
+23 
-31 GEYFRKFCIF
+31 
-41 ANMNFP
+41 
-47 NLAVKARGKMKN
+47 LAVFAV
-59 AFMAKKNN
+59 
-67 KKGFF
+67 FF
-72 SSVGIAY
+72 CFSYV
-79 RKVMLFLRNHNVQFV
+79 
-94 SGLLFL
+94 
-100 ALAIFLCSSFISFF
+100 SFF
-114 SVGGNDQTVLE
+114 STGGGDQDLMQ
-125 AVAGSAADAAVD
+125 AVS
-137 NTSGKGGAV
+137 SGAPDVKALNSTGIGGALL
-146 IAEFLINGGFGWAS
+146 AEYLVNGCFGLASILLFPLLILWAIH
-160 VFLLPILF
+160 FMHLTEL
-168 LVAMRLM
+168 
-175 RLFTFKLG
+175 KLG
-183 RWVIYSLFCLVWFS
+183 RWTIIFSVPVIWFS
-197 LLFAFAFGNLLDTSY
+197 IFFSFTLGGRFDSWHI
-212 VSPGGAHGEY
+212 SPGGAHGE
-222 MKVFFID
+222 FITGELD
-229 NIGVV
+229 RLFGPV
-234 GLVLLLVVSLLL
+234 GIVLLLFLLFLFYMIYLTAKTIPWLQARLSSLL
-246 FMIYVTSN
+246 
-254 TIDWIRKLFA
+254 A
-264 FKRAEKETENV
+264 KRP
-275 GEETGD
+275 GSEE
-281 DASVEFEIE
+281 
-290 QPAQPVLVT
+290 
-299 IDDNADVEVAV
+299 EVAV
-310 ADEELNDISVADIED
+310 TGAEEAVAGDVEEEDDDDDEEEEDTPDEDEEEDENDENEIVIELDSGDVPAEEDGAEMDD
-325 DETGEEIQI
+325 DELAKALDEINRKNAGVLDAADGELPMEVEQAEG
-334 DDDVLA
+334 DDDT
-340 AQFDAMSKSLG
+340 
-351 QPAGSDDAV
+351 
-360 LSMAVEKADGD
+360 
-371 EDMGGDML
+371 GGDML

-392 PPTIDLLDEYEQ
+392 PPTIDLLEEYEQ
-404 TVQSIDKEEQAANA
+404 AAQSIDRNEQAANA
-418 NKIVEVLKNFGIE
+418 NKIVEVLKNFGID

-529 CMVDMA
+529 YMVDMA

-560 LLFKMH
+560 LLYKMH

-596 DGEDEPIITDVS
+596 DGEDEPIITDVN

-620 MDNRYKL
+620 MDNRYRL
-627 LQMASVRSVKEYNEK
+627 LQLASVRSVKEYNEK
-642 FLNKELLPTK
+642 YLNKELLPTR

-723 VISVI
+723 VISAI

-771 VCAHIAKQ
+771 VCAHIARQ
-779 QGYQT
+779 QGYQQ
-784 AYILPEPDESVDL
+784 AYILPEPDEAADFG
-797 GGEGGAMR
+797 GGEGGGMR
-805 GEISSDKLDP
+805 GEITSDKLDP
-815 LFAEAARAVVLAQ
+815 LFAEAARTVVLAQ

-859 GEQEGSKPRQVLCS
+859 GEQEGSKPRQVLCA

-881 LKSLL
+881 LKSLLQ

>member
-1 MKDMLVGFFFRVGNP
+1 
-16 ICVFGIK
+16 
-23 CVKIATSA
+23 
-31 GEYFRKFCIF
+31 
-41 ANMNFP
+41 
-47 NLAVKARGKMKN
+47 
-59 AFMAKKNN
+59 MAKTKN

-72 SSVGIAY
+72 SSLAECCRMVTDFFRGP
-79 RKVMLFLRNHNVQFV
+79 NVQFV
-94 SGLLFL
+94 IGLLCL
-100 ALAIFLCSSFISFF
+100 AFAIFLCSSFISFF
-114 SVGGNDQTVLE
+114 AAGGNDFSALE
-125 AVAGSAADAAVD
+125 TANGAATGAAVD
-137 NTSGKGGAV
+137 NASGRGGAV
-146 IAEFLINGGFGWAS
+146 VAKFLINDCFGWAS
-160 VFLLPILF
+160 VLMIPAVV
-168 LVAMRLM
+168 LVGFRLM
-175 RLFTFKLG
+175 RLFAFRLG
-183 RWVIYSLFCLVWFS
+183 KWLVYAFFAMIWFS
-197 LLFAFAFGNLLDTSY
+197 LFFALVFGELLAASY

-222 MKVFFID
+222 MNALLID
-229 NIGVV
+229 NVGVV

-246 FMIYVTSN
+246 FMIYVSRN
-254 TIDWIRKLFA
+254 TIEWIKRLFTLRRHDG
-264 FKRAEKETENV
+264 KNDENSAPEPV
-275 GEETGD
+275 PVVVTAGGEEN
-281 DASVEFEIE
+281 FE
-290 QPAQPVLVT
+290 VT
-299 IDDNADVEVAV
+299 VAEP
-310 ADEELNDISVADIED
+310 EEED
-325 DETGEEIQI
+325 DERNGGYGGANENGCEQLDE
-334 DDDVLA
+334 DDLA
-340 AQFDAMSKSLG
+340 AKFDEMSR
-351 QPAGSDDAV
+351 AAVAAAEADDAV
-360 LSMAVEKADGD
+360 SAMEVEEA
-371 EDMGGDML
+371 EDDDTGGDML

-392 PPTIDLLDEYEQ
+392 PPTLDLLDEYEQ
-404 TVQSIDKEEQAANA
+404 TVQSIDKDEQAANA
-418 NKIVEVLKNFGIE
+418 NKIVEVLKNFGID

-451 PGVRISKIRN
+451 PGVRIAKIRN

-467 MSLSALCIRIV
+467 ISLSALCIRIV

-493 AHKQIVPMASLLN
+493 KHKQIVPMSSLLN

-529 CMVDMA
+529 YMVDMA

-560 LLFKMH
+560 LLYKMH

-596 DGEDEPIITDVS
+596 EGEDEPIITDVN

-627 LQMASVRSVKEYNEK
+627 LRMASVRSVKEYNEK
-642 FLNKELLPTK
+642 YINKELLPTK

-723 VISVI
+723 VISAI

-784 AYILPEPDESVDL
+784 AYILPEPDEAFDV
-797 GGEGGAMR
+797 GGDVGGGGMR
-805 GEISSDKLDP
+805 GEISSDRLDP
-815 LFAEAARAVVLAQ
+815 LFAEAARMVVLAQ

-834 IQRKFN
+834 IQRKLN
-840 VGFNRAGRIMDQLC
+840 IGFNRAGRIMDQLC

-881 LKSLL
+881 LKSLLQ

>member
-1 MKDMLVGFFFRVGNP
+1 
-16 ICVFGIK
+16 
-23 CVKIATSA
+23 
-31 GEYFRKFCIF
+31 
-41 ANMNFP
+41 
-47 NLAVKARGKMKN
+47 
-59 AFMAKKNN
+59 MAKKNN
-67 KKGFF
+67 KKGVF
-72 SSVGIAY
+72 SSVRDWY
-79 RKVMLFLRNHNVQFV
+79 RKAVLFFRNHNVQFV
-94 SGLLFL
+94 LGLIF
-100 ALAIFLCSSFISFF
+100 AAFAIFLCSSFISFF
-114 SVGGNDQTVLE
+114 STGGADQSALE
-125 AVAGSAADAAVD
+125 VIAGSEIDNTVS

-146 IAEFLINGGFGWAS
+146 VARFLINDCFGWAS
-160 VFLLPILF
+160 LLF
-168 LVAMRLM
+168 LPLLSLVAIRLM
-175 RLFTFKLG
+175 RLFSFRLG
-183 RWVIYSLFCLVWFS
+183 RWVVYLFFSIVWFS
-197 LLFAFAFGNLLDTSY
+197 LLFALLFGDILEESY

-222 MKVFFID
+222 MKALFVEH
-229 NIGVV
+229 IGIV
-234 GLVLLLVVSLLL
+234 GLVLLLVVSLIL
-246 FMIYVTSN
+246 FMIYISRD
-254 TIDWIRKLFA
+254 TITWMRNLFA
-264 FKRAEKETENV
+264 LNALRKEKKTETAEDAVVEIADGYESAEDEPATPLPV
-275 GEETGD
+275 VVTVGD
-281 DASVEFEIE
+281 DTE
-290 QPAQPVLVT
+290 L
-299 IDDNADVEVAV
+299 EVAV
-310 ADEELNDISVADIED
+310 CDND
-325 DETGEEIQI
+325 DEDSYEASGN
-334 DDDVLA
+334 DDDLA
-340 AQFDAMSKSLG
+340 MQFDAMARSIGKAANSE
-351 QPAGSDDAV
+351 DA
-360 LSMAVEKADGD
+360 LLAMEVEQAEGD
-371 EDMGGDML
+371 EDMGGNMF

-404 TVQSIDKEEQAANA
+404 SVQSIDKDEQAANA

-451 PGVRISKIRN
+451 PGVRIAKIRN

-467 MSLSALCIRIV
+467 MSLAALCIRIV

-486 IGIEVPN
+486 IGVEVPN

-511 ETDMAL
+511 ETDMEL

-529 CMVDMA
+529 YMVDMA

-596 DGEDEPIITDVS
+596 DGENEPIITDVN

-627 LQMASVRSVKEYNEK
+627 LQMASVRSVKEYNAK

-779 QGYQT
+779 QGYQN
-784 AYILPEPDESVDL
+784 AYILPEPDEAVDM
-797 GGEGGAMR
+797 GGDGGAMR

-815 LFAEAARAVVLAQ
+815 LFAEAARTVVLAQ

-859 GEQEGSKPRQVLCS
+859 GEQEGSKPRQVLCA

>member
-1 MKDMLVGFFFRVGNP
+1 
-16 ICVFGIK
+16 
-23 CVKIATSA
+23 
-31 GEYFRKFCIF
+31 
-41 ANMNFP
+41 
-47 NLAVKARGKMKN
+47 
-59 AFMAKKNN
+59 MAKK
-67 KKGFF
+67 KHRKERFLKLKMLIRRMKGF
-72 SSVGIAY
+72 VA
-79 RKVMLFLRNHNVQFV
+79 NPTVQFV
-94 SGLLFL
+94 AGLLCIAFV
-100 ALAIFLCSSFISFF
+100 IFLTSSFLSFF
-114 SVGGNDQTVLE
+114 SAGADDQSVVE
-125 AVAGSAADAAVD
+125 AVSSGDAAG

-146 IAEFLINGGFGWAS
+146 VADYFINRCFGWAS
-160 VFLLPILF
+160 ILLLPLLLLYSF
-168 LVAMRLM
+168 RLM
-175 RLFTFKLG
+175 NLRKVRLAHWTF
-183 RWVIYSLFCLVWFS
+183 VTVFFVVWFS
-197 LLFAFAFGNLLDTSY
+197 VLFDSLFGARFADSFM
-212 VSPGGAHGEY
+212 SPGGRNGELIKDFLY
-222 MKVFFID
+222 DML
-229 NIGVV
+229 GVV
-234 GLVLLLVVSLLL
+234 GVVIVLLFSLLL
-246 FMIYVTSN
+246 FMIYLSRN
-254 TIDWIRKLFA
+254 TIPWLQNALSFVSKKSVPEEAPVDDDKDDDMPV
-264 FKRAEKETENV
+264 TEV
-275 GEETGD
+275 VLSDDEEVCVD
-281 DASVEFEIE
+281 DEPEMEID
-290 QPAQPVLVT
+290 
-299 IDDNADVEVAV
+299 IDAVDDEEDEENEENDDVEVVVDDIPAQDDEDPDMELAKRFDAITGGASD
-310 ADEELNDISVADIED
+310 ADEQASA
-325 DETGEEIQI
+325 ET
-334 DDDVLA
+334 V
-340 AQFDAMSKSLG
+340 
-351 QPAGSDDAV
+351 PAGEDG
-360 LSMAVEKADGD
+360 LSMEVEAADGD
-371 EDMGGDML
+371 DDMGGKML

-392 PPTIDLLDEYEQ
+392 PPTLDLLDEYEQ
-404 TVQSIDKEEQAANA
+404 GVHSIDRDEQAENA
-418 NKIVEVLKNFGIE
+418 NNIVKALKNFGIE

-493 AHKQIVPMASLLN
+493 THKQIVPMMSLLN

-529 CMVDMA
+529 YMVDMA

-560 LLFKMH
+560 LLYKMH
-566 PAYLKFVMVD
+566 PAYLMFVMVD
-576 PKMVELSLYGVLEKH
+576 PKMVELSLYSVLEKH

-596 DGEDEPIITDVS
+596 EGEDEPIITDVN

-642 FLNKELLPTK
+642 YLNKELLPTK

-723 VISVI
+723 VISTI

-779 QGYQT
+779 QGYQS
-784 AYILPEPDESVDL
+784 AYILPEPDEVVDFGD
-797 GGEGGAMR
+797 GGGGSSAR
-805 GEISSDKLDP
+805 GDISPDKLDP
-815 LFAEAARAVVLAQ
+815 LFADAARVVVLAQ

-834 IQRKFN
+834 IQRKLEI
-840 VGFNRAGRIMDQLC
+840 GFNRAGRIMDQLC
-854 QTGIV
+854 RMGIV
-859 GEQEGSKPRQVLCS
+859 GEQEGSKPRQVLCA
-873 DEADLEFR
+873 DESDLEFR
-881 LKSLL
+881 LKSMM

>member
-1 MKDMLVGFFFRVGNP
+1 MVKKGVKVNNKNGKRGFFASLKE
-16 ICVFGIK
+16 K
-23 CVKIATSA
+23 C
-31 GEYFRKFCIF
+31 
-41 ANMNFP
+41 
-47 NLAVKARGKMKN
+47 
-59 AFMAKKNN
+59 
-67 KKGFF
+67 
-72 SSVGIAY
+72 SVAAE
-79 RKVMLFLRNHNVQFV
+79 FLRNPNTRFV
-94 SGLLFL
+94 VGLLFI
-100 ALAIFLCSSFISFF
+100 AMAVFLCSSFISFF
-114 SVGGNDQTVLE
+114 SSGGDDYTVLE
-125 AVAGSAADAAVD
+125 TVSGIAGQEAVAA

-146 IAEFLINGGFGWAS
+146 VANYFINGCFGWAS
-160 VFLLPILF
+160 LLLLPMVV
-168 LVAMRLM
+168 LVALKLM
-175 RLFTFKLG
+175 RICTFRLWRWLFM
-183 RWVIYSLFCLVWFS
+183 LFYGMVWLSVLFS
-197 LLFAFAFGNLLDTSY
+197 FAFGERLGSSY
-212 VSPGGAHGEY
+212 VSPGGAHGDFLSMILVDY
-222 MKVFFID
+222 L
-229 NIGVV
+229 GVV
-234 GLVLLLVVSLLL
+234 GIVLLLLVALL
-246 FMIYVTSN
+246 FFMVYVSRK
-254 TIDWIRKLFA
+254 TIPWLRNLMAMKDDVDP
-264 FKRAEKETENV
+264 ETEARRVKNMV
-275 GEETGD
+275 ITEDVPEDEEDLEQDDDDDEYFEETDDNDDEEDSVELEINVDGEPEESVSDEDKDDDGMSDDDLAKEFDKVSQGIVAGEGGISMEVQQAGGD
-281 DASVEFEIE
+281 D
-290 QPAQPVLVT
+290 
-299 IDDNADVEVAV
+299 
-310 ADEELNDISVADIED
+310 
-325 DETGEEIQI
+325 
-334 DDDVLA
+334 
-340 AQFDAMSKSLG
+340 
-351 QPAGSDDAV
+351 
-360 LSMAVEKADGD
+360 
-371 EDMGGDML
+371 DMGGDML

-404 TVQSIDKEEQAANA
+404 SVQAIDKNEQAANA

-451 PGVRISKIRN
+451 PGVRIAKIRN

-467 MSLSALCIRIV
+467 ISLSALCIRIV

-493 AHKQIVPMASLLN
+493 KHKQIVPMASLLN

-529 CMVDMA
+529 YMVDMA

-560 LLFKMH
+560 LLYKMH

-596 DGEDEPIITDVS
+596 DGEDEPIITDVN

-627 LQMASVRSVKEYNEK
+627 LRMASVRSVKEYNEK

-652 GHRFMPYIVVIIDE
+652 GHRFMPYIVVVIDE

-674 GREVEQ
+674 GREVEL

-771 VCAHIAKQ
+771 VCSHIARQ

-784 AYILPEPDESVDL
+784 AYILPEPDESADL
-797 GGEGGAMR
+797 GGDGSGSMR
-805 GEISSDKLDP
+805 GDITSDKLDP
-815 LFAEAARAVVLAQ
+815 LFVDAARAVVLAQ

-881 LKSLL
+881 LKSLM

>member
-1 MKDMLVGFFFRVGNP
+1 
-16 ICVFGIK
+16 
-23 CVKIATSA
+23 
-31 GEYFRKFCIF
+31 
-41 ANMNFP
+41 
-47 NLAVKARGKMKN
+47 
-59 AFMAKKNN
+59 MAKKNN
-67 KKGFF
+67 KKSFF
-72 SSVGIAY
+72 FVLRENY
-79 RKVMLFLRNHNVQFV
+79 RKAVVFLKNHNVQFV
-94 SGLLFL
+94 IGILF
-100 ALAIFLCSSFISFF
+100 AAVAIFLCSSFISFF
-114 SVGGNDQTVLE
+114 LTGGNDQSAMEASASLTNE
-125 AVAGSAADAAVD
+125 AVG
-137 NTSGKGGAV
+137 NTSGRSGAV
-146 IAEFLINGGFGWAS
+146 VAEFLINRCFGWAS
-160 VFLLPILF
+160 LLLLPLLV
-168 LVAMRLM
+168 LVALRLM
-175 RLFTFKLG
+175 RLFEFKLG
-183 RWVIYSLFCLVWFS
+183 RWVVYAFFSIIWFS
-197 LLFAFAFGNLLDTSY
+197 LLFSSLFGDVLAASY
-212 VSPGGAHGEY
+212 VSPGGFHGDFLK
-222 MKVFFID
+222 MVLLDSVGI
-229 NIGVV
+229 V
-234 GLVLLLVVSLLL
+234 GLVLVLAVSLLL
-246 FMIYVTSN
+246 FMIYVSRN
-254 TIDWIRKLFA
+254 TISWLKKTLTFGSTSEEEVVRREQNAQINEEIDEENGDVDDE
-264 FKRAEKETENV
+264 EKPVELELDNGVVIEIPEN
-275 GEETGD
+275 
-281 DASVEFEIE
+281 SVED
-290 QPAQPVLVT
+290 
-299 IDDNADVEVAV
+299 DDNAIVVEEEPLV
-310 ADEELNDISVADIED
+310 ADEETVL
-325 DETGEEIQI
+325 
-334 DDDVLA
+334 DDDDTA
-340 AQFDAMSKSLG
+340 ALFDQVSKNATSG
-351 QPAGSDDAV
+351 ADATEAADAV
-360 LSMAVEKADGD
+360 EAMEVEEAAGD
-371 EDMGGDML
+371 EDMGGKMF

-404 TVQSIDKEEQAANA
+404 TVHSIDKEEQAANA

-451 PGVRISKIRN
+451 PGIRISKIRN

-478 APIPGKGT
+478 APIPGKGA
-486 IGIEVPN
+486 IGVEVPN

-529 CMVDMA
+529 YMVDMA

-560 LLFKMH
+560 LLYKMH

-576 PKMVELSLYGVLEKH
+576 PKMVELSLYSVLEKH

-596 DGEDEPIITDVS
+596 EDEKEPVITDVS
-608 KVVRTLKSLCVE
+608 RVVRTLKSLCVE

-652 GHRFMPYIVVIIDE
+652 GHRFMPYIVVVIDE

-674 GREVEQ
+674 GREVEL

-723 VISVI
+723 VMSVI

-771 VCAHIAKQ
+771 ICAHIAKQ

-784 AYILPEPDESVDL
+784 AYILPEPDESVDMS
-797 GGEGGAMR
+797 GEGGGMH
-805 GEISSDKLDP
+805 GDISSDRLDP
-815 LFAEAARAVVLAQ
+815 LFAEAARTVVLAQ
-828 HGSTSL
+828 QGSTSL

-859 GEQEGSKPRQVLCS
+859 GEQVGSKPRQVLCS

>member
-1 MKDMLVGFFFRVGNP
+1 
-16 ICVFGIK
+16 
-23 CVKIATSA
+23 
-31 GEYFRKFCIF
+31 
-41 ANMNFP
+41 
-47 NLAVKARGKMKN
+47 
-59 AFMAKKNN
+59 MAKKNN
-67 KKGFF
+67 KKGVF
-72 SSVGIAY
+72 SSIRDWW
-79 RKVMLFLRNHNVQFV
+79 RKVVIFFKNHNVQFV
-94 SGLLFL
+94 FGLLF
-100 ALAIFLCSSFISFF
+100 AAFAIFLLSSFISFF
-114 SVGGNDQTVLE
+114 SKGAADQTALE
-125 AVAGSAADAAVD
+125 MAAASVADAPVV
-137 NTSGKGGAV
+137 NTSGKSGAV
-146 IAEFLINGGFGWAS
+146 VAKYLINDCFGWAS
-160 VFLLPILF
+160 LIFLPLVL
-168 LVAMRLM
+168 LVAIRLM
-175 RLFTFKLG
+175 RLSNFRLT
-183 RWVIYSLFCLVWFS
+183 RWIVYGLFSIIWFS
-197 LLFAFAFGNLLDTSY
+197 LLFSFAFGEVLEQSY
-212 VSPGGAHGEY
+212 VSPGGGHGDFLKAILIE
-222 MKVFFID
+222 

-234 GLVLLLVVSLLL
+234 GLVLSLVVSFLL
-246 FMIYVTSN
+246 FMIYISRD
-254 TIDWIRKLFA
+254 TITWMRNLFT
-264 FKRAEKETENV
+264 FSSLKKNKEENATDGV
-275 GEETGD
+275 
-281 DASVEFEIE
+281 SVEVAAAEDVDAIGE
-290 QPAQPVLVT
+290 DSEASLPVVVT
-299 IDDNADVEVAV
+299 VGGEDDEVLPEDKDNADVVEPEEVDMDDLLAKRFDDMSRSIGQ
-310 ADEELNDISVADIED
+310 ADNSE
-325 DETGEEIQI
+325 
-334 DDDVLA
+334 
-340 AQFDAMSKSLG
+340 
-351 QPAGSDDAV
+351 DAV
-360 LSMAVEKADGD
+360 LAMEVEKADGD
-371 EDMGGDML
+371 DDMGGKML

-392 PPTIDLLDEYEQ
+392 PPTVDLLDEYEQ
-404 TVQSIDKEEQAANA
+404 TVQSIDKDEQAANA

-451 PGVRISKIRN
+451 PGIRISKIRN

-493 AHKQIVPMASLLN
+493 KHKQIVPMASLLN

-529 CMVDMA
+529 YMVDMA

-596 DGEDEPIITDVS
+596 EGEDEPIITDVN

-642 FLNKELLPTK
+642 YLNKELLPTK

-784 AYILPEPDESVDL
+784 AYILPEPDESVDMS
-797 GGEGGAMR
+797 GEGGAMR

-815 LFAEAARAVVLAQ
+815 LFAEAARIVVLAQ

-859 GEQEGSKPRQVLCS
+859 GEQEGSKPRQVLCA

-881 LKSLL
+881 LKSLLQ

>member
-1 MKDMLVGFFFRVGNP
+1 
-16 ICVFGIK
+16 
-23 CVKIATSA
+23 
-31 GEYFRKFCIF
+31 
-41 ANMNFP
+41 
-47 NLAVKARGKMKN
+47 
-59 AFMAKKNN
+59 MAKKNN
-67 KKGFF
+67 KKGVF
-72 SSVGIAY
+72 SSIRNWW
-79 RKVMLFLRNHNVQFV
+79 RKVVIFFKNHNVQFV
-94 SGLLFL
+94 FGLLF
-100 ALAIFLCSSFISFF
+100 AAFAIFLLSSFISFF
-114 SVGGNDQTVLE
+114 SKGAADQTALE
-125 AVAGSAADAAVD
+125 MAAASVADAPVV
-137 NTSGKGGAV
+137 NTSGKSGAV
-146 IAEFLINGGFGWAS
+146 VAKYLINDCFGWAS
-160 VFLLPILF
+160 LIFLPLVL
-168 LVAMRLM
+168 LVAIRLM
-175 RLFTFKLG
+175 RLSNFRLT
-183 RWVIYSLFCLVWFS
+183 RWIVYGLFSIIWFS
-197 LLFAFAFGNLLDTSY
+197 LLFSFAFGEVLEQSY
-212 VSPGGAHGEY
+212 VSPGGGHGDFLKAILIE
-222 MKVFFID
+222 

-234 GLVLLLVVSLLL
+234 GLVLSLVVSFLL
-246 FMIYVTSN
+246 FMIYISRD
-254 TIDWIRKLFA
+254 TITWMRNLFT
-264 FKRAEKETENV
+264 FSSLKKNKEENATDGV
-275 GEETGD
+275 
-281 DASVEFEIE
+281 SVEVAGAEDVDAIGE
-290 QPAQPVLVT
+290 DSEASLPVVVT
-299 IDDNADVEVAV
+299 VGGEDDEVLPEDKDNADVVEPEEVDMDDLLAKRFDDMSRSIGQ
-310 ADEELNDISVADIED
+310 ADNSE
-325 DETGEEIQI
+325 
-334 DDDVLA
+334 
-340 AQFDAMSKSLG
+340 
-351 QPAGSDDAV
+351 DAV
-360 LSMAVEKADGD
+360 LAMEVEKADGD
-371 EDMGGDML
+371 DDMGGKML

-392 PPTIDLLDEYEQ
+392 PPTVDLLDEYEQ
-404 TVQSIDKEEQAANA
+404 TVQSIDKDEQAANA

-451 PGVRISKIRN
+451 PGIRISKIRN

-493 AHKQIVPMASLLN
+493 KHKQIVPMASLLN

-529 CMVDMA
+529 YMVDMA

-596 DGEDEPIITDVS
+596 EGEDEPIITDVN

-642 FLNKELLPTK
+642 YLNKELLPTK

-784 AYILPEPDESVDL
+784 AYILPEPDESVDMS
-797 GGEGGAMR
+797 GEGGAMR

-815 LFAEAARAVVLAQ
+815 LFAEAARTVVLAQ

-859 GEQEGSKPRQVLCS
+859 GEQEGSKPRQVLCA

-881 LKSLL
+881 LKSLLQ

>member
-1 MKDMLVGFFFRVGNP
+1 MVKKRVKLNNKNGKRGFFASLKE
-16 ICVFGIK
+16 K
-23 CVKIATSA
+23 C
-31 GEYFRKFCIF
+31 
-41 ANMNFP
+41 
-47 NLAVKARGKMKN
+47 
-59 AFMAKKNN
+59 
-67 KKGFF
+67 
-72 SSVGIAY
+72 SVAAE
-79 RKVMLFLRNHNVQFV
+79 FLRNPNTRFV
-94 SGLLFL
+94 VGLLFI
-100 ALAIFLCSSFISFF
+100 AMAVFLCSSFISFF
-114 SVGGNDQTVLE
+114 SSGGDDYTVLE
-125 AVAGSAADAAVD
+125 SVSGIAGQEAVAA

-146 IAEFLINGGFGWAS
+146 VANYFINGCFGWAS
-160 VFLLPILF
+160 LLLLPMVV
-168 LVAMRLM
+168 LVALKLM
-175 RLFTFKLG
+175 RICTFRLWRWLFM
-183 RWVIYSLFCLVWFS
+183 LFYGMVWLSVLFS
-197 LLFAFAFGNLLDTSY
+197 FAFGERLGSSY
-212 VSPGGAHGEY
+212 VSPGGAHGDFLSMILVDY
-222 MKVFFID
+222 L
-229 NIGVV
+229 GVV
-234 GLVLLLVVSLLL
+234 GIVLLLLVALL
-246 FMIYVTSN
+246 FFMVYVSRK
-254 TIDWIRKLFA
+254 TIPWLRNLMAMKDDVDP
-264 FKRAEKETENV
+264 ETEARRVKNMV
-275 GEETGD
+275 ITEDVPEDEEDQEQDDDDDEYFEETDDNDDEEDSVELEINVDGEPEESVSDEDKDDDGMSDDDLAKEFDRVSQGIVAGEGGISMEVQQAGGD
-281 DASVEFEIE
+281 D
-290 QPAQPVLVT
+290 
-299 IDDNADVEVAV
+299 
-310 ADEELNDISVADIED
+310 
-325 DETGEEIQI
+325 
-334 DDDVLA
+334 
-340 AQFDAMSKSLG
+340 
-351 QPAGSDDAV
+351 
-360 LSMAVEKADGD
+360 
-371 EDMGGDML
+371 DMGGDML

-404 TVQSIDKEEQAANA
+404 SVQAIDKNEQAANA

-451 PGVRISKIRN
+451 PGVRIAKIRN

-467 MSLSALCIRIV
+467 ISLSALCIRIV

-493 AHKQIVPMASLLN
+493 KHKQIVPMASLLN

-529 CMVDMA
+529 YMVDMA

-560 LLFKMH
+560 LLYKMH

-596 DGEDEPIITDVS
+596 DGEDEPIITDVN

-627 LQMASVRSVKEYNEK
+627 LRMASVRSVKEYNEK

-652 GHRFMPYIVVIIDE
+652 GHRFMPYIVVVIDE

-674 GREVEQ
+674 GREVEL

-771 VCAHIAKQ
+771 VCSHIARQ

-784 AYILPEPDESVDL
+784 AYILPEPDESADL
-797 GGEGGAMR
+797 GGDGSGSMR
-805 GEISSDKLDP
+805 GDITSDKLDP
-815 LFAEAARAVVLAQ
+815 LFVDAARAVVLAQ

-881 LKSLL
+881 LKSLM

>member
-1 MKDMLVGFFFRVGNP
+1 MVKKRVKVNNKNGKRGFFASLKE
-16 ICVFGIK
+16 K
-23 CVKIATSA
+23 C
-31 GEYFRKFCIF
+31 
-41 ANMNFP
+41 
-47 NLAVKARGKMKN
+47 
-59 AFMAKKNN
+59 
-67 KKGFF
+67 
-72 SSVGIAY
+72 SVAAE
-79 RKVMLFLRNHNVQFV
+79 FLRNPNTRFV
-94 SGLLFL
+94 VGLLFI
-100 ALAIFLCSSFISFF
+100 AMAVFLCSSFISFF
-114 SVGGNDQTVLE
+114 SSGGDDYTVLE
-125 AVAGSAADAAVD
+125 SVSGIAGQEAVAA

-146 IAEFLINGGFGWAS
+146 VANYFINGCFGWAS
-160 VFLLPILF
+160 LLLLPMVV
-168 LVAMRLM
+168 LVALKLM
-175 RLFTFKLG
+175 RICTFRLWRWLFM
-183 RWVIYSLFCLVWFS
+183 LFYGMVWLSVLFS
-197 LLFAFAFGNLLDTSY
+197 FAFGERLGSSY
-212 VSPGGAHGEY
+212 VSPGGAHGDFLSMILVDY
-222 MKVFFID
+222 L
-229 NIGVV
+229 GVV
-234 GLVLLLVVSLLL
+234 GIVLLLLVALL
-246 FMIYVTSN
+246 FFMVYVSRK
-254 TIDWIRKLFA
+254 TIPWLRNLMAMKDDVDP
-264 FKRAEKETENV
+264 ETEARRVKNMV
-275 GEETGD
+275 ITEDVPEDEEDLEQDDDDDEYFEETDDNDDEEDSVELEINVDGEPEESVSDEDKDDDGMSDDDLAKEFDKVSQGIVAGEGGISMEVQQAGGD
-281 DASVEFEIE
+281 D
-290 QPAQPVLVT
+290 
-299 IDDNADVEVAV
+299 
-310 ADEELNDISVADIED
+310 
-325 DETGEEIQI
+325 
-334 DDDVLA
+334 
-340 AQFDAMSKSLG
+340 
-351 QPAGSDDAV
+351 
-360 LSMAVEKADGD
+360 
-371 EDMGGDML
+371 DMGGDML

-404 TVQSIDKEEQAANA
+404 SVQAIDKNEQAANA

-451 PGVRISKIRN
+451 PGIRISKIRN

-467 MSLSALCIRIV
+467 MSLAALCIRIV

-529 CMVDMA
+529 YMVDMA

-560 LLFKMH
+560 LLYKMH

-596 DGEDEPIITDVS
+596 DGEDEPIITDVT

-620 MDNRYKL
+620 MDNRYRL
-627 LQMASVRSVKEYNEK
+627 LQMASVRSVKEYNTK
-642 FLNKELLPTK
+642 YLNKELLPTK

-771 VCAHIAKQ
+771 VCSHIARQ

-784 AYILPEPDESVDL
+784 AYILPEPDESADL
-797 GGEGGAMR
+797 GGDGSGSMR
-805 GEISSDKLDP
+805 GDITSDKLDP
-815 LFAEAARAVVLAQ
+815 LFVDAARAVVLAQ

-881 LKSLL
+881 LKSLM

>member
-1 MKDMLVGFFFRVGNP
+1 
-16 ICVFGIK
+16 
-23 CVKIATSA
+23 
-31 GEYFRKFCIF
+31 
-41 ANMNFP
+41 
-47 NLAVKARGKMKN
+47 
-59 AFMAKKNN
+59 MAKNKNS
-67 KKGFF
+67 KSGEPGFF
-72 SSVGIAY
+72 SKVKRNCGII
-79 RKVMLFLRNHNVQFV
+79 RDFFCNPKTQFV
-94 SGLLFL
+94 LGVLLVAFS
-100 ALAIFLCSSFISFF
+100 IFLLSSFISFF
-114 SVGGNDQTVLE
+114 AVGGADQTAVESVMSGDE
-125 AVAGSAADAAVD
+125 AVTANASGS
-137 NTSGKGGAV
+137 GGAI
-146 IAEFLINGGFGWAS
+146 IANYLVNGCFGWAA
-160 VFLLPILF
+160 VLF
-168 LVAMRLM
+168 FPLVVLWAIALM
-175 RLFTFKLG
+175 RIGELKTR
-183 RWVIYSLFCLVWFS
+183 RWTVMLLTALVWFS
-197 LLFAFAFGNLLDTSY
+197 LFFSLVFGESVGSGF
-212 VSPGGAHGEY
+212 VSPGGRHGVFLLSAIREY
-222 MKVFFID
+222 VGIV
-229 NIGVV
+229 GVV
-234 GLVLLLVVSLLL
+234 LVLALILLF
-246 FMIYVTSN
+246 FMIYATQE
-254 TIDWIRKLFA
+254 TIPWLQKKLTIERGPLSRGGA
-264 FKRAEKETENV
+264 ASDDDSEAADELDAADYGVEPVAVVGAAEDDSA
-275 GEETGD
+275 EEYGAD
-281 DASVEFEIE
+281 GV
-290 QPAQPVLVT
+290 
-299 IDDNADVEVAV
+299 DNSADGCDEEGPEEEVADSGV
-310 ADEELNDISVADIED
+310 IIELSDEPAKMDEDELAARFDELSRRVEAETIRTADEEL
-325 DETGEEIQI
+325 
-334 DDDVLA
+334 
-340 AQFDAMSKSLG
+340 
-351 QPAGSDDAV
+351 
-360 LSMAVEKADGD
+360 SMEVEKAEGD
-371 EDMGGDML
+371 EDTGGDML

-392 PPTIDLLDEYEQ
+392 PPTLDLLDEYEQ
-404 TVQSIDKEEQAANA
+404 TAQAIDRDEQAKNA
-418 NKIVEVLKNFGIE
+418 NRIVEVLKNFGIE

-451 PGVRISKIRN
+451 PGIRISKIRN

-529 CMVDMA
+529 YMVDMA

-560 LLFKMH
+560 LLYKMH

-596 DGEDEPIITDVS
+596 DGEDEPIITDVN

-627 LQMASVRSVKEYNEK
+627 LQLASVRSVKEYNEK

-723 VISVI
+723 VISAI

-779 QGYQT
+779 QGYQQ
-784 AYILPEPDESVDL
+784 AYILPEPDEAVD
-797 GGEGGAMR
+797 GGMDGGGAR
-805 GEISSDKLDP
+805 GDISSDKLDP
-815 LFAEAARAVVLAQ
+815 LFAEAARIVVLAQ

-834 IQRKFN
+834 IQRKLEI
-840 VGFNRAGRIMDQLC
+840 GFNRAGRIMDQLC

-859 GEQEGSKPRQVLCS
+859 GEQEGSMPRQVLCA
-873 DEADLEFR
+873 DEADLAFR
-881 LKSLL
+881 LKSLM

>member
-1 MKDMLVGFFFRVGNP
+1 
-16 ICVFGIK
+16 
-23 CVKIATSA
+23 
-31 GEYFRKFCIF
+31 
-41 ANMNFP
+41 
-47 NLAVKARGKMKN
+47 
-59 AFMAKKNN
+59 MAKKNTKAQEN
-67 KKGFF
+67 KASFIKKIRFVLNHPTLHFFLGLFFGAMAIFICSSFLSFF
-72 SSVGIAY
+72 SSGGAD
-79 RKVMLFLRNHNVQFV
+79 Q
-94 SGLLFL
+94 
-100 ALAIFLCSSFISFF
+100 
-114 SVGGNDQTVLE
+114 SVVE
-125 AVAGSAADAAVD
+125 AMGESAAAVE
-137 NTSGKGGAV
+137 NTSGKSGALV
-146 IAEFLINGGFGWAS
+146 ADFLINGCFGWSSVLIVPLLVVLMLYFMNIRRPNLVKWFIMTIFSVVWGS
-160 VFLLPILF
+160 VFF
-168 LVAMRLM
+168 A
-175 RLFTFKLG
+175 FTLG
-183 RWVIYSLFCLVWFS
+183 N
-197 LLFAFAFGNLLDTSY
+197 LFAGSFM
-212 VSPGGAHGEY
+212 SPGGRHGEFVNGWLVD
-222 MKVFFID
+222 KVGFVGLILILAVTLIILMTYLTRETVTWLQKILSFSFIPKAQPADEPVADEDIAEDEKPEEVSAAEED
-229 NIGVV
+229 NIVEYDIEEDAPV
-234 GLVLLLVVSLLL
+234 EPVEEEFEVEVPEDEPAVEEEPAADEDIAEAFDRVS
-246 FMIYVTSN
+246 
-254 TIDWIRKLFA
+254 
-264 FKRAEKETENV
+264 KRAAAAAASDGTPMEMEIEDT
-275 GEETGD
+275 TGD
-281 DASVEFEIE
+281 DD
-290 QPAQPVLVT
+290 T
-299 IDDNADVEVAV
+299 
-310 ADEELNDISVADIED
+310 
-325 DETGEEIQI
+325 
-334 DDDVLA
+334 
-340 AQFDAMSKSLG
+340 
-351 QPAGSDDAV
+351 
-360 LSMAVEKADGD
+360 
-371 EDMGGDML
+371 GGDML

-392 PPTIDLLDEYEQ
+392 PPTLDLLDKYEQ
-404 TVQSIDKEEQAANA
+404 TTHAVDKDEQNA
-418 NKIVEVLKNFGIE
+418 NKEKIVEVLNNFEIK

-451 PGVRISKIRN
+451 PGIRISKIKN

-467 MSLSALCIRIV
+467 MSLSALCIRII

-486 IGIEVPN
+486 VGIEVPN

-517 PLALGKTISNEV
+517 PLALGKTISNDV
-529 CMVDMA
+529 FMVDMA

-560 LLFKMH
+560 LLYKMH

-576 PKMVELSLYGVLEKH
+576 PKMVELSLYNVLEKH

-596 DGEDEPIITDVS
+596 EGEDEPIITDVNR
-608 KVVRTLKSLCVE
+608 VVRTLKSLCVE

-627 LQMASVRSVKEYNEK
+627 LQMASVRSVEEYNK
-642 FLNKELLPTK
+642 KYLNKELLPTK

-728 DSRTILDRSGANQLQ
+728 DSRTILDRQGANQLQ

-779 QGYQT
+779 QGYPT
-784 AYILPEPDESVDL
+784 AYILPEPDEAPAD
-797 GGEGGAMR
+797 GGGSSAR
-805 GEISSDKLDP
+805 GELSSDKLDP
-815 LFAEAARAVVLAQ
+815 LFADAARIVVIHQ
-828 HGSTSL
+828 QGSTSL
-834 IQRKFN
+834 IQRKLN

-854 QTGIV
+854 QTGLV
-859 GEQEGSKPRQVLCS
+859 GEQEGSKPRQVLCA

-881 LKSLL
+881 LKQLL

>member
-1 MKDMLVGFFFRVGNP
+1 
-16 ICVFGIK
+16 
-23 CVKIATSA
+23 
-31 GEYFRKFCIF
+31 
-41 ANMNFP
+41 
-47 NLAVKARGKMKN
+47 
-59 AFMAKKNN
+59 MAKKNN
-67 KKGFF
+67 KKGVF
-72 SSVGIAY
+72 SSIRDWW
-79 RKVMLFLRNHNVQFV
+79 RKAVIFFKNHNVQFV
-94 SGLLFL
+94 FGLLF
-100 ALAIFLCSSFISFF
+100 AAFAIFLLSSFISFF
-114 SVGGNDQTVLE
+114 SKGAADQTALE
-125 AVAGSAADAAVD
+125 MAAASVADAPVV
-137 NTSGKGGAV
+137 NTSGKSGAV
-146 IAEFLINGGFGWAS
+146 VAKYLINDCFGWAS
-160 VFLLPILF
+160 LIFLPLVV
-168 LVAMRLM
+168 LVAIRLM
-175 RLFTFKLG
+175 RLSNFRLT
-183 RWVIYSLFCLVWFS
+183 RWIVYGLFSIIWFS
-197 LLFAFAFGNLLDTSY
+197 LLFSFAFGEVLEQSY
-212 VSPGGAHGEY
+212 VSPGGGHGDFLKAILIE
-222 MKVFFID
+222 

-246 FMIYVTSN
+246 FMIYISRD
-254 TIDWIRKLFA
+254 TITWMRNLFT
-264 FKRAEKETENV
+264 FSSLKKNKEENV
-275 GEETGD
+275 TDGV
-281 DASVEFEIE
+281 SVEVAGAEDVDAIGGDSEASLPVVVTVGGEDDEE
-290 QPAQPVLVT
+290 QSE
-299 IDDNADVEVAV
+299 DKDNADVVEPEEVDMDDLLAKRFDDMSRSIGQ
-310 ADEELNDISVADIED
+310 ADNSE
-325 DETGEEIQI
+325 
-334 DDDVLA
+334 
-340 AQFDAMSKSLG
+340 
-351 QPAGSDDAV
+351 DAV
-360 LSMAVEKADGD
+360 LAMEVEKADGD
-371 EDMGGDML
+371 DDMGGKML

-392 PPTIDLLDEYEQ
+392 PPTVDLLDEYEQ
-404 TVQSIDKEEQAANA
+404 TVQSIDKDEQAANA

-451 PGVRISKIRN
+451 PGIRISKIRN

-493 AHKQIVPMASLLN
+493 KHKQIVPMASLLN

-529 CMVDMA
+529 YMVDMA

-596 DGEDEPIITDVS
+596 EGEDEPIITDVN

-642 FLNKELLPTK
+642 YLNKELLPTK

-784 AYILPEPDESVDL
+784 AYILPEPDESVDM

-815 LFAEAARAVVLAQ
+815 LFAEAARTVVLAQ

-859 GEQEGSKPRQVLCS
+859 GEQEGSKPRQVLCA

-881 LKSLL
+881 LKSLLQ

>member
-1 MKDMLVGFFFRVGNP
+1 
-16 ICVFGIK
+16 
-23 CVKIATSA
+23 
-31 GEYFRKFCIF
+31 
-41 ANMNFP
+41 
-47 NLAVKARGKMKN
+47 
-59 AFMAKKNN
+59 MAKKDKNTKR
-67 KKGFF
+67 KKGEPSKMKSFISGIKAFF
-72 SSVGIAY
+72 AD
-79 RKVMLFLRNHNVQFV
+79 RKVQFV
-94 SGLLFL
+94 LG
-100 ALAIFLCSSFISFF
+100 ALIVAFAVFFCFSYVSFF
-114 SVGGNDQTVLE
+114 SAGGSDHDILESYAAEGGNAKAE
-125 AVAGSAADAAVD
+125 
-137 NTSGKGGAV
+137 NSGGIGGAV
-146 IAEFLINGGFGWAS
+146 IAEYLVNGCFGWAS
-160 VFLLPILF
+160 ILF
-168 LVAMRLM
+168 FPLLVLWAIRLM
-175 RLFTFKLG
+175 HLCEFRTK
-183 RWVIYSLFCLVWFS
+183 RWTLILAAPIVWLSVFFS
-197 LLFAFAFGNLLDTSY
+197 FAIGDGLDSWY
-212 VSPGGAHGEY
+212 ASPGGAHGDTITR
-222 MKVFFID
+222 FIQQMVGSV
-229 NIGVV
+229 GVV
-234 GLVLLLVVSLLL
+234 ILLVMLLL
-246 FMIYVTSN
+246 FYMIFVTSN
-254 TIDWIRKLFA
+254 TIPWLQKKLAISFD
-264 FKRAEKETENV
+264 KKAEEPVEEPVAEDDEESDDEEEYEDDEEEDYDDEEEEDDEDFGEDADDEEDEEEEENEV
-275 GEETGD
+275 VIELDGAD
-281 DASVEFEIE
+281 DAEI
-290 QPAQPVLVT
+290 ADA
-299 IDDNADVEVAV
+299 DDELARRFDDVSKKATETVSAG
-310 ADEELNDISVADIED
+310 DEELSMEVEQAE
-325 DETGEEIQI
+325 G
-334 DDDVLA
+334 DDDT
-340 AQFDAMSKSLG
+340 
-351 QPAGSDDAV
+351 
-360 LSMAVEKADGD
+360 
-371 EDMGGDML
+371 GGNML

-392 PPTIDLLDEYEQ
+392 PPTIDLLEEYEQ
-404 TVQSIDKEEQAANA
+404 TAQSIDRNEQAANA
-418 NKIVEVLKNFGIE
+418 NKIVEVLKNFGID

-493 AHKQIVPMASLLN
+493 THKQIVPMASLLN

-529 CMVDMA
+529 YMVDMA

-560 LLFKMH
+560 LLYKMH

-596 DGEDEPIITDVS
+596 EGEDEPIITDVN

-627 LQMASVRSVKEYNEK
+627 LQLASVRSVKEYNEK

-723 VISVI
+723 VISAI

-779 QGYQT
+779 QGYQQS
-784 AYILPEPDESVDL
+784 YILPEPEEASDF
-797 GGEGGAMR
+797 GGNGGDGMR
-805 GEISSDKLDP
+805 GDISSDKLDP
-815 LFAEAARAVVLAQ
+815 LFADAARAVVLAQ

-859 GEQEGSKPRQVLCS
+859 GEQEGSKPRQVLCA

>member
-1 MKDMLVGFFFRVGNP
+1 MGNWYSFFLYLRVYLWRVCHFFLIQKLRHN
-16 ICVFGIK
+16 
-23 CVKIATSA
+23 T
-31 GEYFRKFCIF
+31 
-41 ANMNFP
+41 N
-47 NLAVKARGKMKN
+47 
-59 AFMAKKNN
+59 MAKK
-67 KKGFF
+67 KHKTGRFFKLRLLMARVRLFF
-72 SSVGIAY
+72 SNPS
-79 RKVMLFLRNHNVQFV
+79 VQFV
-94 SGLLFL
+94 LGLVIIAF
-100 ALAIFLCSSFISFF
+100 AIFLASSFLSFF
-114 SVGGNDQTVLE
+114 SAGGDDQSIVEDVITE
-125 AVAGSAADAAVD
+125 SVAG

-146 IAEFLINGGFGWAS
+146 VADYFINRCFGWAS
-160 VFLLPILF
+160 LLILPLLVLSSITLMRLRQVRLKRWAVITLFLMVWCSILFDFVFGNSFAGSFMSPGGKNGELMKDFLYEMLGVVGVVLF
-168 LVAMRLM
+168 LVL
-175 RLFTFKLG
+175 
-183 RWVIYSLFCLVWFS
+183 
-197 LLFAFAFGNLLDTSY
+197 
-212 VSPGGAHGEY
+212 
-222 MKVFFID
+222 
-229 NIGVV
+229 
-234 GLVLLLVVSLLL
+234 SLLL
-246 FMIYVTSN
+246 FMIYLSRK
-254 TIDWIRKLFA
+254 TITWLQGLLSFA
-264 FKRAEKETENV
+264 PKTDGAAVAETDEEDDED
-275 GEETGD
+275 GEEESDED
-281 DASVEFEIE
+281 DE
-290 QPAQPVLVT
+290 
-299 IDDNADVEVAV
+299 DDEDNVPWADDEENENAADVEEVEYEIDIDAAD
-310 ADEELNDISVADIED
+310 ADEDLASSANEDVRD
-325 DETGEEIQI
+325 DEEEG
-334 DDDVLA
+334 DPDLLLA
-340 AQFDAMSKSLG
+340 RQFDAM
-351 QPAGSDDAV
+351 AGGAV
-360 LSMAVEKADGD
+360 SGEVVSADEDGLSMEVEAADGD
-371 EDMGGDML
+371 DDMGGDML

-392 PPTIDLLDEYEQ
+392 PPTLDLLDEYEQ
-404 TVQSIDKEEQAANA
+404 GVHSIDKDEQAENA
-418 NKIVEVLKNFGIE
+418 NNIVKALRNFGIE

-493 AHKQIVPMASLLN
+493 AHKQIVPMMSLLN

-529 CMVDMA
+529 YMVDMA

-560 LLFKMH
+560 LLYKMH

-576 PKMVELSLYGVLEKH
+576 PKMVELSLYSVLEKH

-596 DGEDEPIITDVS
+596 EGEDDPIITDVN

-723 VISVI
+723 VISTI

-771 VCAHIAKQ
+771 VCAHIARQ

-784 AYILPEPDESVDL
+784 AYILPEPDEVVDL
-797 GGEGGAMR
+797 GDGGGGGAR
-805 GEISSDKLDP
+805 GDISPDKLDP
-815 LFAEAARAVVLAQ
+815 LFAEAARVVVLAQ

-834 IQRKFN
+834 IQRKLEI
-840 VGFNRAGRIMDQLC
+840 GFNRAGRIMDQLC
-854 QTGIV
+854 RMGIV
-859 GEQEGSKPRQVLCS
+859 GEQEGSKPRQVLCA
-873 DEADLEFR
+873 DETDLEFR
-881 LKSLL
+881 LKSML